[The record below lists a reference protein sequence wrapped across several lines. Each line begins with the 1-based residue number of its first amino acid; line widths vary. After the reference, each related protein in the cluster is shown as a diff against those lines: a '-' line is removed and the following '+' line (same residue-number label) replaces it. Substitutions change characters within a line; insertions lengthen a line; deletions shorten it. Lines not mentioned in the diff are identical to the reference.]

1 MLVLL
6 TFQDG
11 SSGNCDPT
19 VIPTPQNL
27 EGNSVDRNMYPHGIM
42 DYCNDLMN
50 LYHVIG
56 DSVYP
61 TSTQNSCTAIQWP
74 RLDLYLGKKFH
85 VLYRR
90 GAGALA
96 TNGLQAMGSSWRR
109 GHNKAETDVDS
120 LTAKM

>member
-42 DYCNDLMN
+42 DYCNVSFFA
-50 LYHVIG
+50 LY
-56 DSVYP
+56 VYNFFIIV
-61 TSTQNSCTAIQWP
+61 S
-74 RLDLYLGKKFH
+74 LKFH
-85 VLYRR
+85 YYMFVL
-90 GAGALA
+90 
-96 TNGLQAMGSSWRR
+96 GSYELVSCNW
-109 GHNKAETDVDS
+109 G
-120 LTAKM
+120 